1 MKKEIDRL
9 EKIKLKVFKMYAY
22 TEGINDELNK
32 RALIVMLKHV
42 SLDIEDI
49 TNYIADEVDT
59 LKRSIN

>member
-32 RALIVMLKHV
+32 KALIDMLTHV

-49 TNYIADEVDT
+49 TNYIADEVDI

>member
-1 MKKEIDRL
+1 MKNEINRL

-32 RALIVMLKHV
+32 RALIDMLKHV

-49 TNYIADEVDT
+49 TNYIADEINT
-59 LKRSIN
+59 LERSIN

>member
-32 RALIVMLKHV
+32 RALIDMLKHV

-49 TNYIADEVDT
+49 TNYIADEVDI

>member
-32 RALIVMLKHV
+32 RALIDMLKHV

-49 TNYIADEVDT
+49 TNYIADEVDI
-59 LKRSIN
+59 LKLSIN

>member
-22 TEGINDELNK
+22 TEGFNDELNK
-32 RALIVMLKHV
+32 KALIDMLTHV

-49 TNYIADEVDT
+49 TNYIADEVDI

>member
-32 RALIVMLKHV
+32 KALIDMLRHV

-49 TNYIADEVDT
+49 TNYIADEVDI

>member
-32 RALIVMLKHV
+32 RALFDMLKHV

>member
-1 MKKEIDRL
+1 MKNEINRL
-9 EKIKLKVFKMYAY
+9 EKIRLKVFKMYAY

-32 RALIVMLKHV
+32 RALIDMLKHV

-49 TNYIADEVDT
+49 TNYIADEVDI

>member
-1 MKKEIDRL
+1 MKQEINRL

-32 RALIVMLKHV
+32 RALIDMLKHV

-49 TNYIADEVDT
+49 TNYIADEVDI